1 MAAKSIVQFLT
12 TGDLIG
18 DLTLVKAETI
28 TKDVIALGET
38 CCWLYLWLTQKL
50 FFKNKGALCSN
61 SAII

>member
-1 MAAKSIVQFLT
+1 MAANPLFSFLT

-18 DLTLVKAETI
+18 DLTLVQAETI

-38 CCWLYLWLTQKL
+38 CCLAVPLAYAETVLKTRC
-50 FFKNKGALCSN
+50 FLCSN